1 MKALRWLIRL
11 VPFMGFY
18 LREVLLSNLRVAY
31 DVLTPRLQMRPAIVT
46 VDIEGLS
53 DQQLIAL
60 TNLIT
65 MTPGTLSLDVSD
77 DHRVLF
83 VHAMYVDDLEQ
94 FHRDL
99 QDDFVRRVR
108 RVF

>member
-1 MKALRWLIRL
+1 
-11 VPFMGFY
+11 MGFY

-31 DVLTPRLQMRPAIVT
+31 DVLTPRLQRRPAIIT

-65 MTPGTLSLDVSD
+65 MTPGTLSLDVSE

-94 FHRDL
+94 FRRDL